1 MPALQS
7 LQSLRKARWITG
19 FVLVWFALLLGAAVA
34 SPLVQADSTQMVCS
48 AMGGMKLVNV
58 DADPDSPP
66 TASLGMECPLCM
78 PSVAPPP
85 PAWVTP
91 HPGGLAHALHPLES
105 ARLTRLIG
113 PPWQARGP
121 PFLSL

>member
-1 MPALQS
+1 MSILQT
-7 LQSLRKARWITG
+7 LRSARWITRL
-19 FVLVWFALLLGAAVA
+19 VLVWFALFLGAAVA
-34 SPLVQADSTQMVCS
+34 SPLLNSGSTQMVCS

-78 PSVAPPP
+78 PSVAPAPQ
-85 PAWVTP
+85 AWVTP

-105 ARLTRLIG
+105 ARLTSLIG

-121 PFLSL
+121 PSLSF